1 MTAAVSETIVREVIK
16 ALGAS
21 NALDLV
27 LRIDWGTET
36 VRLEDLEYALTAP
49 DEELVSAVTAAV
61 NAY

>member
-1 MTAAVSETIVREVIK
+1 MTAAVSETVVREVIK
-16 ALGAS
+16 SLGAS

-27 LRIDWGTET
+27 LKIDWATET

-49 DEELVSAVTAAV
+49 DEELVQAVTAHV

>member
-1 MTAAVSETIVREVIK
+1 MSAAVSETVVREVIK
-16 ALGAS
+16 SLGAS

-27 LRIDWGTET
+27 LKIDWGTET